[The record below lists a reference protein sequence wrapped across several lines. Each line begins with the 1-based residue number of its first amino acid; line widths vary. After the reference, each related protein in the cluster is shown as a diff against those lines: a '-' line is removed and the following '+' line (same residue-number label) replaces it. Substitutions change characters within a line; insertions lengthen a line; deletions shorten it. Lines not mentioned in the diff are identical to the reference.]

1 MAVQKECMYLDGQMK
16 NPNPKRYKGDD
27 TISSFILSLNEERII
42 VFLKKNQPGKLTN

>member
-16 NPNPKRYKGDD
+16 NLNPKRYKGDD
-27 TISSFILSLNEERII
+27 ISSFILSLNEERII